1 MLKRA
6 TPDLVLLDL
15 HAPALEPYEF
25 LKQLK
30 ANEASRDIPVI
41 LLSPAGDLE
50 GIERGLAAGADDYV
64 LAPFSPTLLKTQVRD
79 YLEIGRQRRERHER
93 VKQQE
98 LVKIERD
105 VQIARNIQL
114 SFLPNELPQPPGWEL
129 AARFHPAREVAGDF
143 YDGFPLSQGRRV
155 AFVIADVCDK
165 GVGAALFMAL
175 IRSLTRAFAQ
185 QNYSLGWMGSI
196 ADDLTSPK
204 QPARRREAPSIG
216 TMALKN
222 AVVLTNNY
230 ITTNH
235 MELNMFAT
243 YFFGLLD
250 PSSGQL
256 AYINGGHNPPFIVG
270 PDGVV
275 KTSLKGTGPAVGM
288 IPDADFRIAQAQ
300 LDPGDIL
307 YLYTDGVTEART
319 PTGEFF
325 TEKRLLSLLSE
336 PATSAT
342 GLLDRVENALS
353 GWVAGGIASDDIT
366 MMAVRRV
373 SAAAPTPET

>member
-1 MLKRA
+1 M
-6 TPDLVLLDL
+6 
-15 HAPALEPYEF
+15 
-25 LKQLK
+25 
-30 ANEASRDIPVI
+30 
-41 LLSPAGDLE
+41 
-50 GIERGLAAGADDYV
+50 
-64 LAPFSPTLLKTQVRD
+64 
-79 YLEIGRQRRERHER
+79 
-93 VKQQE
+93 
-98 LVKIERD
+98 
-105 VQIARNIQL
+105 
-114 SFLPNELPQPPGWEL
+114 
-129 AARFHPAREVAGDF
+129 
-143 YDGFPLSQGRRV
+143 SQGRRV

-196 ADDLTSPK
+196 ADDLAAPR

-216 TMALKN
+216 TTALKN

-250 PSSGQL
+250 PATGQV

-275 KTSLKGTGPAVGM
+275 KTLLKATGPAVGM
-288 IPDADFRIAQAQ
+288 VPDVDYRIAQAQ

-307 YLYTDGVTEART
+307 LLYTDGVTEART

-325 TEKRLLSLLSE
+325 TEKRLASLLSE
-336 PATSAT
+336 PQSSAS
-342 GLLDRVENALS
+342 GLLNRIEEVLD

-366 MMAVRRV
+366 MMAVRR
-373 SAAAPTPET
+373 AASSLPLSET